1 MQEQVAIGSVKNV
14 FHTSNLIKTV
24 QNCVR
29 TCQYHK
35 YSSTTGNNSTLVSKI
50 VCMHT
55 YWKPFSMNS
64 EVREARTLP
73 GVTFC
78 SVNGAALLR
87 FVFPQIPWNFGYLF
101 FKREKESF
109 APNGCAQIC
118 TGSFVVTKLWY
129 GMRGAVSTWSVFLL
143 LLKFILHVALYLPVM
158 TFLHHYSNDELDA
171 FSCLYFNN

>member
-1 MQEQVAIGSVKNV
+1 MKINRTSAAPFTEQNWKRGPCPTRCMQEQVAIGSVKNV
-14 FHTSNLIKTV
+14 FHTGNLIKTV

-109 APNGCAQIC
+109 APNCCAQIG

-129 GMRGAVSTWSVFLL
+129 GMCGALFTWS
-143 LLKFILHVALYLPVM
+143 HHMTLY
-158 TFLHHYSNDELDA
+158 S
-171 FSCLYFNN
+171 

>member
-14 FHTSNLIKTV
+14 FHTGNLIKTV

-109 APNGCAQIC
+109 APNCCAQIG
-118 TGSFVVTKLWY
+118 TGSFVVTKLWN
-129 GMRGAVSTWSVFLL
+129 GMCGALSTWSVFLL
-143 LLKFILHVALYLPVM
+143 LLKFILHVALYYLLLLSSIIIHFC
-158 TFLHHYSNDELDA
+158 FLSSS
-171 FSCLYFNN
+171 FQI